1 LGEVIEDAGEGGG
14 FTAAEVEA
22 AGGGVRG
29 EAEELVTGEVGE
41 AEGAAEGVVTLEMGG
56 TAGIFVEDHA
66 GWTVSKKTERA
77 KARTTNGEG
86 LLRTHEGSSG
96 AWRGRMGLFLRAL
109 MSLWMS

>member
-1 LGEVIEDAGEGGG
+1 MGEVGEDAGEGGG
-14 FTAAEVEA
+14 FTATEVKA

-66 GWTVSKKTERA
+66 RGPWTQVTKE
-77 KARTTNGEG
+77 
-86 LLRTHEGSSG
+86 
-96 AWRGRMGLFLRAL
+96 
-109 MSLWMS
+109 